1 MESVE
6 AFFKHHSNKEIEST
20 AKWKD
25 GLGDLIGLFHH
36 KVY

>member
-20 AKWKD
+20 AKGKD